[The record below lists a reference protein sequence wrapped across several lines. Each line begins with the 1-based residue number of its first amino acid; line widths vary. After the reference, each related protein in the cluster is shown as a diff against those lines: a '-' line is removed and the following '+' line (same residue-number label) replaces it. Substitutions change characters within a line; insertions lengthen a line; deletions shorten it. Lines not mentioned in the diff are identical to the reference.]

1 MGFRFDDEVIR
12 EKVGAGSCVIT
23 RGGRCDVVWW
33 RGEGF
38 SQMKSRGDRFR
49 CDGWGKRPFQL
60 TYLILAIPRV
70 YSTIASAYVVMYPMV
85 EH

>member
-1 MGFRFDDEVIR
+1 
-12 EKVGAGSCVIT
+12 
-23 RGGRCDVVWW
+23 
-33 RGEGF
+33 
-38 SQMKSRGDRFR
+38 MKSRRDRFC